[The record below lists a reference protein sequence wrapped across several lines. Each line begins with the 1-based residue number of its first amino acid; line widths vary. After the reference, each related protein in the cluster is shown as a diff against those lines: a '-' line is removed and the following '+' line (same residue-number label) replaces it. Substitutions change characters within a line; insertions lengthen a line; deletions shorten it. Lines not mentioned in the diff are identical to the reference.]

1 MKKHNKTK
9 IVKELAGQFEA
20 ELQKTLPISI
30 QPDGSI
36 VYKQFLIKK
45 NQVGNWILYNKNNK
59 YALEEY
65 YLKTCALMAAR
76 AYSRTDLNK
85 FFEIKRLDDQYWTN
99 YSDNQVYTKNI
110 KKAKDFSKYVILL
123 NRMEYSQ
130 ERAEHFKEQI
140 SRMFKWSFA

>member
-59 YALEEY
+59 HALEEY

-85 FFEIKRLDDQYWTN
+85 FFEIKRLDDQYWAN
-99 YSDNQVYTKNI
+99 YSDNQVYAKNI

>member
-85 FFEIKRLDDQYWTN
+85 FFEIKRLDDQYWAN

>member
-59 YALEEY
+59 YTLEEY

-85 FFEIKRLDDQYWTN
+85 FFEIKRLDDQYWAN

>member
-85 FFEIKRLDDQYWTN
+85 FFEIKRLDDQYWAN

-110 KKAKDFSKYVILL
+110 KKTKDFSKYVILL

>member
-45 NQVGNWILYNKNNK
+45 NQLGNWILYNKNNK
-59 YALEEY
+59 HALEEY

-85 FFEIKRLDDQYWTN
+85 FFEIKRLDDQYWAN
-99 YSDNQVYTKNI
+99 YSDNQVYAKNI